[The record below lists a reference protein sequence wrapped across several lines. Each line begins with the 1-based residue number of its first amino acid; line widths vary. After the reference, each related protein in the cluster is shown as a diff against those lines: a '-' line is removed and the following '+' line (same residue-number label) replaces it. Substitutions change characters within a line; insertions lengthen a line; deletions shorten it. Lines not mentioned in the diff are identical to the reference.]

1 MSPNLEFLTNQIQCL
16 PFQDR
21 NWLIRYLIS
30 TIDKGDDT
38 DSEELWLREAE
49 KRYQLWRD
57 GKISSKPASAV
68 LF

>member
-16 PFQDR
+16 PLQDR
-21 NWLIRYLIS
+21 TWLIRYLIS

-38 DSEELWLREAE
+38 DPEELWLREAE
-49 KRYQLWRD
+49 KRYQLWRA